1 MKSKKLKTYAESIN
15 DCLKYLLQTNKNVI
29 CLGLGATDP
38 KGVFGTTSGLEELF
52 GPSRVF
58 DIPASEN
65 AITGISIGASLLGT
79 VPVLTHQRVDFAL
92 LSMDQIINN
101 ASKLYYMFGEKVN
114 CPITIRMIIGRGWG
128 QGPTHSQNLQSV
140 FSHFPGLKV
149 VMPSFPEDAKELLYS
164 SVLDPNPVIFLEH
177 RWLHNSEE
185 KVSNEYVYK
194 KLGRAKLINRGNDLT
209 IISSSYMTIEAK
221 KAINFLKKNNINC
234 DLIDLRTIK
243 PIDFNLINKSV
254 SKTKRV
260 LCLDT
265 DFKVASISNYIISE
279 IVANHELVSK
289 PMVLSMPDIPEP
301 TSFSLTKNFYNDSF
315 DIIKASLKIL
325 NKSKLL
331 SPFKDQ
337 NSFHDVP
344 DQYFKGPF

>member
-221 KAINFLKKNNINC
+221 KAINFLKKNNT
-234 DLIDLRTIK
+234 L
-243 PIDFNLINKSV
+243 
-254 SKTKRV
+254 
-260 LCLDT
+260 
-265 DFKVASISNYIISE
+265 
-279 IVANHELVSK
+279 
-289 PMVLSMPDIPEP
+289 
-301 TSFSLTKNFYNDSF
+301 
-315 DIIKASLKIL
+315 
-325 NKSKLL
+325 
-331 SPFKDQ
+331 
-337 NSFHDVP
+337 
-344 DQYFKGPF
+344 